1 MDTDT
6 TSSSEKPNGEEKP
19 TKAEEAKADE
29 KKADEKKA
37 DEKPAKTE
45 KSEAKAEKSDE
56 PEERDDRR
64 AKRKGKKDVEVA
76 IRLKRLIKRFG
87 AKTAVDDVSLEIK
100 AGQVYGLIGPNGAG
114 KTTSFSMMAGYLQ
127 PTEGFVEI
135 LGFAPDRV
143 DELKGRLGVLPQDA
157 ILPPTDK
164 VSEFLIHMARL
175 QGIPAD
181 KAATQAREV
190 LEEVNGREWWDMKC
204 NQLSHGMAK
213 RVSLAQALLGEP
225 EVVLL
230 DEPTAGLDP
239 RVAYEV
245 RQLIKG
251 RKGRATIVISSHN
264 LQELEEICDA
274 AAILDHGRLVESGTM
289 NKLTGASNEVH
300 VRLGRPRG
308 GAAAITEA
316 SLPIAEIKAIPGIK
330 RVEFD
335 DERLDLGI
343 FFDRSN
349 TDAEAVIGQVLW
361 ILLNR
366 QMRISGVSKGRGLEA
381 RVMDLTDE

>member
-1 MDTDT
+1 MESET
-6 TSSSEKPNGEEKP
+6 TSERPSGEEKAP
-19 TKAEEAKADE
+19 VAEETKADE
-29 KKADEKKA
+29 KKAD
-37 DEKPAKTE
+37 DKPAKTE
-45 KSEAKAEKSDE
+45 KAEEKATTDE
-56 PEERDDRR
+56 REERDEKR
-64 AKRKGKKDVEVA
+64 AKGKRKKDVEVA
-76 IRLKRLIKRFG
+76 IRLKRLVKRFG

-114 KTTSFSMMAGYLQ
+114 KTTTFSMMAGYLK

-135 LGFAPDRV
+135 LGFSPDRV
-143 DELKGRLGVLPQDA
+143 DEIKGRLGVLPQDA

-164 VSEFLIHMARL
+164 VGEFLIHMARL
-175 QGIPAD
+175 QGIPKD

-274 AAILDHGRLVESGTM
+274 AAILDHGRVVEYGTM

-300 VRLGRPRG
+300 IRLGRPRG
-308 GAAAITEA
+308 GAASITEA
-316 SLPIAEIKAIPGIK
+316 SLPIADLKAIPGIK

-335 DERLDLGI
+335 DERLDLGL
-343 FFDRSN
+343 FFDRGQ
-349 TDAEAVIGQVLW
+349 TDAEGVIGAALWVL
-361 ILLNR
+361 LHR

-381 RVMDLTDE
+381 RVMDLTDD